1 MAGKMAYLE
10 LTILLF
16 LPSWYGGE
24 ITIFS
29 SLIESNGRGTIC
41 EMEAELRTVT
51 ILLAGPFL
59 KCRLH
64 DAWISSY
71 KKRMDLAIYNVSRPW
86 VLI

>member
-1 MAGKMAYLE
+1 MVGKMAYLE
-10 LTILLF
+10 LTILLL

-24 ITIFS
+24 IIIFN
-29 SLIESNGRGTIC
+29 SLIESNRRGTIC
-41 EMEAELRTVT
+41 KMEAELRTVT

-71 KKRMDLAIYNVSRPW
+71 KKRIDLAFYNVRRPW